1 MLRYSRREVPW
12 TIDKEFC
19 STWTESL
26 PCMSTVGI
34 SQGSM
39 DRAVSTVLFIV
50 NGIHMVPMGKYISFC
65 TAES

>member
-1 MLRYSRREVPW
+1 MEYSRREVPW
-12 TIDKEFC
+12 IIVKEFC
-19 STWTESL
+19 TTRTEPL

-39 DRAVSTVLFIV
+39 DRVLPTVLFIV
-50 NGIHMVPMGKYISFC
+50 NRIHVVPMGKYIC